1 MNERNKYSAVT
12 AATEAHALLASAR
25 KHLMGQR
32 LPLAGTQRDLDK
44 AATELR
50 AAGQKIDEALRA
62 VEAFQTD
69 PGAERQ

>member
-1 MNERNKYSAVT
+1 MDETNKYSAFA

-32 LPLAGTQRDLDK
+32 LPLAGTQCDLDR
-44 AATELR
+44 AASELR

-69 PGAERQ
+69 PGAERR

>member
-32 LPLAGTQRDLDK
+32 LPLAGTQCDLDK

-69 PGAERQ
+69 PGVKRQ